1 MSYRFSSIFSA
12 IIITNRCVGRLPRT
26 GGLALTYSL
35 ENKDASAD
43 KHNAGSISPA
53 PSSAKVYELVDDAQ
67 LLYPL
72 H

>member
-12 IIITNRCVGRLPRT
+12 IIITNRCVGKLPRT

-43 KHNAGSISPA
+43 KHDEGSI
-53 PSSAKVYELVDDAQ
+53 SSAKVYELVDDAQ